1 MRNTSGKTG
10 FPHYSL
16 SGDMTNSP
24 KAQLPTNRLR
34 LLVAIAS
41 GVILIV
47 ATVAG
52 IFGFA
57 ARNLAGNIKA
67 LEVIASPKP
76 VAETGPLNILL
87 MGTDTRTDQGG
98 GFGSETEYGGTGR
111 SDTTIL
117 IHLSNDRKSAI
128 AVSIPRDSVVNIPAC
143 TKEDGTTVTERT
155 DLFNSAFS
163 SAGPGCTVKTIETLT
178 GITINHAVIVD
189 FVGFSNVVD
198 ALGGIKVCL
207 TEPIDEPVENGA
219 GIQLPAGVQTLDGK
233 NALGLMRARYSLA
246 DGSDLKRIERQQ
258 ELLSL
263 TIDQVTKM
271 NLITDLPALYKVLNA
286 ATSSLRMD
294 AGLSDLD
301 SLVTLS
307 TSVSSMGSKNV
318 SFVTVPYEGTADG
331 NHVQWTEEANQLWSA
346 IINDTGWPP
355 SEVVAAPSE
364 APTTETEAIVVKPS
378 DVSVVVLNG
387 TNRAGFA
394 ALTGDYL
401 KTQGV
406 NVNEVGNAPSKDT
419 AETVIVHT
427 PGNALKAQLIGQL
440 LGITNLAE
448 DPELVGGDVAIVLG
462 NNAPTTWSAP
472 ANPVVVETP
481 VKETPTPAPSPNAI
495 AAPES
500 GLFCPLP

>member
-1 MRNTSGKTG
+1 
-10 FPHYSL
+10 
-16 SGDMTNSP
+16 MTNSP

-67 LEVIASPKP
+67 LEVIATPKP

-117 IHLSNDRKSAI
+117 VHLSNDRKSAI

-198 ALGGIKVCL
+198 ALGGIDVCL
-207 TEPIDEPVENGA
+207 TEAIDEPVENGA
-219 GIQLPAGVQTLDGK
+219 GIQLPAGVQTLDGIS
-233 NALGLMRARYSLA
+233 ALGLMRARYSLA

-258 ELLSL
+258 ELLSI

-307 TSVSSMGSKNV
+307 TSLSSMGSKNV
-318 SFVTVPYEGTADG
+318 SFVTVPYEGTPDG
-331 NHVQWTEEANQLWSA
+331 NHVQWTAAANDLWSA

-364 APTTETEAIVVKPS
+364 APPTETIVVKPS
-378 DVSVVVLNG
+378 DVSVVILNG

-394 ALTGDYL
+394 ALTGDFL

-406 NVNEVGNAPSKDT
+406 NVAEVGNAPNKNT
-419 AETVIVHT
+419 AESVIVHT
-427 PGNALKAQLIGQL
+427 SGNALKAQLIGQL
-440 LGITNLAE
+440 LGITNIAE
-448 DPELVGGDVAIVLG
+448 DPELSGGDVAIILG
-462 NNAPTTWSAP
+462 NNAPTTWTPP

-481 VKETPTPAPSPNAI
+481 VNETPAPVPSPSAI